1 MLFDFLVISLALAI
15 VLAFVACPWLVV
27 WLLMSG
33 SLLLQVVA
41 ILIGVPYL
49 FLFLCLVAIVADEI
63 VFRIELG

>member
-1 MLFDFLVISLALAI
+1 MLFDFLVISLALII

-27 WLLMSG
+27 WLFMSG
-33 SLLLQVVA
+33 SLPLQVVA

-63 VFRIELG
+63 VFRIELR

>member
-63 VFRIELG
+63 VLRIELG

>member
-1 MLFDFLVISLALAI
+1 MLFDFLVISLALII

-27 WLLMSG
+27 WLFMSG
-33 SLLLQVVA
+33 SLPLQVVA
-41 ILIGVPYL
+41 ILIGILYL

>member
-1 MLFDFLVISLALAI
+1 MLFDFLVICSALII

-33 SLLLQVVA
+33 SMLLQVVA